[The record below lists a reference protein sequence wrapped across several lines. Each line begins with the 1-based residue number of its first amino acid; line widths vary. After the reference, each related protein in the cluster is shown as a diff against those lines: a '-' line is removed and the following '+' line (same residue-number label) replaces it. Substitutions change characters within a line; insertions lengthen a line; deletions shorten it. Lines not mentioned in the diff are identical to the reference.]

1 MRRMYSEEQVKKL
14 ALEGLVGQDVVV
26 KSLTSDGGEIIEG
39 MSWYSFIEKVVENVT
54 NTIAYAG
61 VVKTGNKITFAIAGT
76 LVLTANKTRMDIG
89 EFVIPSTIGSKLY
102 PIISNVVSLGS
113 IILNTS
119 ETAQQFNPTNV
130 VKDSNTNIRIQV
142 RGTVSTGT
150 YYYRYE
156 ETFLLSDSLVE

>member
-1 MRRMYSEEQVKKL
+1 
-14 ALEGLVGQDVVV
+14 
-26 KSLTSDGGEIIEG
+26 
-39 MSWYSFIEKVVENVT
+39 
-54 NTIAYAG
+54 
-61 VVKTGNKITFAIAGT
+61 
-76 LVLTANKTRMDIG
+76 MDIG